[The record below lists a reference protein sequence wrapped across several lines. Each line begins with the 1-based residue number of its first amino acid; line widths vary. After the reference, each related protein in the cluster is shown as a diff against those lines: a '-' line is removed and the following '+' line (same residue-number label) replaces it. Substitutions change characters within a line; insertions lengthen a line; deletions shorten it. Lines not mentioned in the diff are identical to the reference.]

1 MKSYLNSAP
10 PRPAYRPIDYSKPS
24 LLVECAQATVGAGLV
39 FVALFAWQS
48 LSGFLAG
55 DNWRPWVLLG
65 LFVLLLIAIDALARA
80 EWGWDRLRV
89 GLVLGFFA
97 VAGFWLVRLGL
108 WGLAHWNADAG
119 ARGQ

>member
-1 MKSYLNSAP
+1 MKSYSNSAP
-10 PRPAYRPIDYSKPS
+10 PRPYRPIDYSKPS

-39 FVALFAWQS
+39 FAALFAWQS
-48 LSGFLAG
+48 LSSSLAG

-65 LFVLLLIAIDALARA
+65 LFALLLIAIDALARA

-108 WGLAHWNADAG
+108 WGLAHWNAGAG